1 MSKLTIDLDPET
13 HQSLRE
19 LARKDERSLT
29 QYIQRTL
36 RQHAGTLVATTT
48 TPATEETPKEE
59 EDPYAKWR

>member
-48 TPATEETPKEE
+48 TPTTEETPEEE